1 VLLSYSITTH
11 ITLQYICSTPLSP
24 SSFSHLPFCLL
35 TSQESLQN
43 RDNIQQSRQPF
54 LQFLRNLPL
63 IITKLSIKVF
73 SVWTCGHRGGE
84 YGLHHEGVM
93 GFKGRAVGIA
103 EGGGDFFA
111 GGVEVSGYGEGGEV
125 ESSDID
131 C

>member
-1 VLLSYSITTH
+1 
-11 ITLQYICSTPLSP
+11 
-24 SSFSHLPFCLL
+24 
-35 TSQESLQN
+35 
-43 RDNIQQSRQPF
+43 
-54 LQFLRNLPL
+54 
-63 IITKLSIKVF
+63 
-73 SVWTCGHRGGE
+73 
-84 YGLHHEGVM
+84 M